1 MLKIVAIIAM
11 SMLLIA
17 GCSGD
22 NSTDQAAE
30 AGQSHDQGGNGQT
43 HAADHPVPLTIAEFN
58 AGGEEYEG
66 KLVEVTGTVDHV
78 CKHSGKRMF
87 IRGDDPEDRVKIE
100 AGDLGTFDVALEGSK
115 VKVVAMGTVM
125 KMDNA
130 YLDNWASEVSG
141 EDPAAG
147 CTEEQK
153 EIAKGGGDAGEE
165 HESAMSQINAL
176 RRNLAE
182 SGREYLAFC
191 SLEARSFE
199 EIK

>member
-1 MLKIVAIIAM
+1 MLKNLVLIAM
-11 SMLLIA
+11 SLLLIA

-22 NSTDQAAE
+22 GSTDQTADQVQAQ
-30 AGQSHDQGGNGQT
+30 AG
-43 HAADHPVPLTIAEFN
+43 DHPAALTIAEFN
-58 AGGEEYEG
+58 ARGEEFEG
-66 KLVEVTGTVDHV
+66 KLVEVVGTVDHV

-87 IRGDDPEDRVKIE
+87 IRGDNPEDRVKIE
-100 AGDLGTFDVALEGSK
+100 AGDVGTFDIALEGSQ

-130 YLDNWASEVSG
+130 YLDNWAKEVGSD
-141 EDPAAG
+141 DPAAG
-147 CTEEQK
+147 CSEEQK
-153 EIAKGGGDAGEE
+153 EIAKGGGDQTAE

-176 RRNLAE
+176 RQELAE

-191 SLEARSFE
+191 SLEAKSFE